1 MGEEEGRGRQ
11 SRKERFGA
19 ECNMMM
25 MEMLRHDEK
34 EYDEAAATATAVL
47 VTIVIV
53 VAIVVGGG
61 CGSAVTVTTLDR
73 RALEADLSNYS
84 LIQFSSRR
92 KVNHAVNIE
101 RVS

>member
-1 MGEEEGRGRQ
+1 
-11 SRKERFGA
+11 
-19 ECNMMM
+19 MMM